1 MDLPQ
6 DPTLLLVIFILC
18 FILYLSLKSIRN
30 HGNLPPGPAPLPL
43 LGNMLD
49 LGGDFVNSLMKLR
62 DKYGDVFTV
71 YLGSRPVVVVTG
83 YKAVKEIY
91 LDKADDYLN
100 RGDMPIWDEF
110 YKNYGVIF
118 TKNLERWKELR
129 RFSLSTLRD
138 FGIGKR
144 NTEVRIQ
151 EETHYLIEELRKS
164 KESFFDPRQ
173 CLSRALCNI
182 IFSVMFGNRCE
193 YEDEDIATVLSCIY
207 ESFVTASSPS
217 GQIFDMFPGVMK
229 YIPWY
234 HKKFFKSMDKL
245 TQYVNEK
252 VKINQKTLDPTNPRD
267 YVDAF
272 LIKMEKEKVNP
283 NSEFNMENLLT
294 STLQIFFAGVETVS
308 TTMTYSLLILLKHP
322 DVLAKVH
329 QEIDQ
334 VIDRD
339 RSPTIQDRN
348 QMPYTE
354 AVIHEMQRFID
365 LLPLGV
371 PRKTTKEVKL
381 QGYTL
386 PKDINVFPLLT
397 SVLKDP
403 TCFKYPKEFNP
414 ENFLNK
420 KGEFQKNGAF
430 MPLAAGKRNCLGE
443 ALVRIELFLFLIT
456 ILQNF
461 DLKSPLPLEEVD
473 ISPNVSGLGNLPKPY
488 KIAFIPR

>member
-1 MDLPQ
+1 
-6 DPTLLLVIFILC
+6 
-18 FILYLSLKSIRN
+18 
-30 HGNLPPGPAPLPL
+30 
-43 LGNMLD
+43 
-49 LGGDFVNSLMKLR
+49 
-62 DKYGDVFTV
+62 
-71 YLGSRPVVVVTG
+71 
-83 YKAVKEIY
+83 
-91 LDKADDYLN
+91 
-100 RGDMPIWDEF
+100 MPIWDEF
-110 YKNYGVIF
+110 FKNYGVIF

-129 RFSLSTLRD
+129 RFSLSALRD

-144 NTEVRIQ
+144 NIEVRIQ

-193 YEDEDIATVLSCIY
+193 YEDEEIATVLSYIY
-207 ESFVTASSPS
+207 ESFVTASSPW

-229 YIPWY
+229 YVPWY
-234 HKKFFKSMDKL
+234 HKKFFKSLDKL
-245 TQYVNEK
+245 TQYVNDK
-252 VKINQKTLDPTNPRD
+252 VKINQKTLDPINPRD

-294 STLQIFFAGVETVS
+294 SALQIFFAGVETSS

-329 QEIDQ
+329 KEIDQ
-334 VIDRD
+334 VIGRD

-354 AVIHEMQRFID
+354 AVIHEIQRFID

-371 PRKTTKEVKL
+371 PRKTTNEVKL

-414 ENFLNK
+414 ENFLNM
-420 KGEFQKNGAF
+420 KGELQRNGAF
-430 MPLAAGKRNCLGE
+430 MPFAAGKRNCLGE
-443 ALVRIELFLFLIT
+443 ALVRDRTLSFPYHLLR
-456 ILQNF
+456 
-461 DLKSPLPLEEVD
+461 S
-473 ISPNVSGLGNLPKPY
+473 NLT
-488 KIAFIPR
+488 

>member
-83 YKAVKEIY
+83 YRAVKEIY

-229 YIPWY
+229 YVPWY

-272 LIKMEKEKVNP
+272 LIKMEKV
-283 NSEFNMENLLT
+283 
-294 STLQIFFAGVETVS
+294 
-308 TTMTYSLLILLKHP
+308 
-322 DVLAKVH
+322 
-329 QEIDQ
+329 
-334 VIDRD
+334 
-339 RSPTIQDRN
+339 RN
-348 QMPYTE
+348 RM
-354 AVIHEMQRFID
+354 
-365 LLPLGV
+365 
-371 PRKTTKEVKL
+371 
-381 QGYTL
+381 
-386 PKDINVFPLLT
+386 
-397 SVLKDP
+397 
-403 TCFKYPKEFNP
+403 
-414 ENFLNK
+414 
-420 KGEFQKNGAF
+420 
-430 MPLAAGKRNCLGE
+430 
-443 ALVRIELFLFLIT
+443 
-456 ILQNF
+456 
-461 DLKSPLPLEEVD
+461 
-473 ISPNVSGLGNLPKPY
+473 
-488 KIAFIPR
+488 